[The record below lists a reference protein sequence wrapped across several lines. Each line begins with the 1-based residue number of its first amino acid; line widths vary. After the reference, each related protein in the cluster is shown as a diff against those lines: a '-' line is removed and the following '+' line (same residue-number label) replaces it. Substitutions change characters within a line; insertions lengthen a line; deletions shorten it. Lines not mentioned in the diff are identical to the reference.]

1 MTTRFLLTCI
11 SSYYFHKE
19 ETLDGLHQCIAEDAV
34 RLYHDGLEV
43 LGANKYLFSYV
54 FHI

>member
-19 ETLDGLHQCIAEDAV
+19 KTLDDLHRFIAEDAKA
-34 RLYHDGLEV
+34 LYHDGLEE
-43 LGANKYLFSYV
+43 S
-54 FHI
+54 